1 MMWRRG
7 VMCYVGVCRGRLL
20 VLMARE
26 RAYIADIILR
36 LMSGQRP
43 LFVSHLRADLRTC
56 WVSRRLL

>member
-1 MMWRRG
+1 
-7 VMCYVGVCRGRLL
+7 MCYVGVCRGRLL

-43 LFVSHLRADLRTC
+43 LSLSHFRAYLRIC
-56 WVSRRLL
+56 WVRLRLL

>member
-1 MMWRRG
+1 
-7 VMCYVGVCRGRLL
+7 MCYVGVCRGRLL

-43 LFVSHLRADLRTC
+43 LFVSHLRAYLRTC